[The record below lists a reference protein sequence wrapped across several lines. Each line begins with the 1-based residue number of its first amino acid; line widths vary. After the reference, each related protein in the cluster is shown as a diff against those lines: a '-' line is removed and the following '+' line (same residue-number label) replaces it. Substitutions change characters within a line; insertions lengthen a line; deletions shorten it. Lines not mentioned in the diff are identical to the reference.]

1 MISKRLM
8 SLVKYIET
16 SDSLIDIGCDHA
28 LLDIYLIKNNYLKS
42 IIVSDIHKSALDAG
56 INNIKKNGL
65 ENKIDTRLG
74 DGLEVLNDKDK
85 INTIL
90 ISGMGTST
98 ILSILNNEY
107 LANINKLIIQ
117 SNNNHEELRK
127 EIIKLGF
134 YIKDEEYFIDNK
146 KNYIN
151 VVFERGYKVYK
162 KDEIKYGP
170 FLLRDYEYLN
180 FELNNCLKIKD
191 LIKKPK
197 LKQKISLNNEIR
209 KLNKYIKRVVKWKL

>member
-98 ILSILNNEY
+98 ILSILKNEY

-127 EIIKLGF
+127 ETIKLGF

-151 VVFERGYKVYK
+151 IVFERGHKDYK

-180 FELNNCLKIKD
+180 FELNNCLKIKG

-209 KLNKYIKRVVKWKL
+209 KLNKYIKRVVK

>member
-8 SLVKYIET
+8 SLVKYVDT

-28 LLDIYLIKNNYLKS
+28 LLDVYLIKNNYLKS
-42 IIVSDIHKSALDAG
+42 IIVSDIHESALDAG
-56 INNIKKNGL
+56 INNIKKNRL
-65 ENKIDTRLG
+65 ENRIDTRLG

-98 ILSILNNEY
+98 ILSILNNKY
-107 LANINKLIIQ
+107 LAYINKLIIQ

-151 VVFERGYKVYK
+151 IVFERGHKVYK

-209 KLNKYIKRVVKWKL
+209 KINKYIKRVVK

>member
-74 DGLEVLNDKDK
+74 DGLEVLNNKDK

-127 EIIKLGF
+127 EIVKLGF

-151 VVFERGYKVYK
+151 VVFERGHKVYK

-209 KLNKYIKRVVKWKL
+209 KLNKYIKRVVK

>member
-209 KLNKYIKRVVKWKL
+209 KLNKYIKRVVK

>member
-56 INNIKKNGL
+56 INNIQKNGL

-74 DGLEVLNDKDK
+74 DGLEVLNNKDK

-151 VVFERGYKVYK
+151 IVFERGHKVYK

-180 FELNNCLKIKD
+180 FELNNYLKIKD

-209 KLNKYIKRVVKWKL
+209 KLNKYIKRVVK

>member
-42 IIVSDIHKSALDAG
+42 IIVSDIHESALDAG

-85 INTIL
+85 INTII

-127 EIIKLGF
+127 EIVKLGF

-151 VVFERGYKVYK
+151 IVFERGHKVYK

-197 LKQKISLNNEIR
+197 LKQNISLNNEIR

>member
-85 INTIL
+85 INTII

-151 VVFERGYKVYK
+151 IVFERGHKVYK

-170 FLLRDYEYLN
+170 FLLRDCEYLN

-209 KLNKYIKRVVKWKL
+209 KLNKYIKRVVK